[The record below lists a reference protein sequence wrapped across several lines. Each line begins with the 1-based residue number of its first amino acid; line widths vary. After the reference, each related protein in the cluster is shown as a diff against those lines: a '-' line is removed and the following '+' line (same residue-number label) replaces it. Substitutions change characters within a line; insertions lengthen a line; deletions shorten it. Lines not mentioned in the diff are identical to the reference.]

1 MMTAACRWLAATLAL
16 AALAGCDKG
25 KEERAQAA
33 GEILEGTASDAMLK
47 TDQIRSEAPLAPR
60 ATKGKTDTSEKGR
73 ATRGPAADDAE
84 DAPTANDAAAPAEPP
99 PAVPPVVETPETSAG

>member
-1 MMTAACRWLAATLAL
+1 MMTAACRLFA
-16 AALAGCDKG
+16 AALVLASLGGCDKG

-60 ATKGKTDTSEKGR
+60 AAKGKADASEKAR
-73 ATRGPAADDAE
+73 DTRGSPAAGAGE
-84 DAPTANDAAAPAEPP
+84 DAPNATDTPNPVELPPTPAP
-99 PAVPPVVETPETSAG
+99 VETPETN

>member
-1 MMTAACRWLAATLAL
+1 MMTAACRWFAATLVL
-16 AALAGCDKG
+16 AALSGCDKG

-60 ATKGKTDTSEKGR
+60 AVKGKADASEKTRDAREPSASPAEDTPTATDT
-73 ATRGPAADDAE
+73 AVPD
-84 DAPTANDAAAPAEPP
+84 EPP
-99 PAVPPVVETPETSAG
+99 PVPPVVETPEAN